1 MNIPQFPADTPT
13 SELTQALEDAGCLV
27 VTDVFDTKQRE
38 AIREELAPH
47 MAAVK
52 GLNHDNPED
61 FYPGRT
67 RRVSALV
74 ARSNT
79 VTDQLLAHP
88 NSTNMCDAFLLPNAE
103 YGYQLHVTAALE
115 IGPGARTQILHREED
130 SFTYFPVPRPNLI
143 VASMWAISDFRADN
157 GATRI
162 VPGSHKWPKDRVAK
176 DNEIIQAEMP
186 AGSTLYWLGGTLHGA
201 GANTATDWR
210 YGIILTYSVGWV
222 RQEENQYMDV
232 PAARLAELSPKL
244 RKLIGFDMYDALGF
258 YDPSSV
264 SESLNLQNSEAL
276 RNS

>member
-1 MNIPQFPADTPT
+1 MQIPQFPANTP
-13 SELTQALEDAGCLV
+13 SSDLSQALEDVGALV
-27 VTDVFDTKQRE
+27 VTDSLSEQQRAE
-38 AIREELAPH
+38 IRNELAPH

-52 GLNHDNPED
+52 DLDKDDPED

-67 RRVSALV
+67 RRVSGLV

-79 VTDQLLAHP
+79 ITNQLIAHP
-88 NSTNMCDAFLLPNAE
+88 NSTKMCDAFLLPNAE

-157 GATRI
+157 GATLI

-222 RQEENQYMDV
+222 RQEENQYLDV
-232 PAARLAELSPKL
+232 PAARLHQLTPEQ

-258 YDPSSV
+258 YDP
-264 SESLNLQNSEAL
+264 AL
-276 RNS
+276 V